1 MNSSFCQDNINFF
14 LSFEIKF
21 IFFSLISG
29 YGFAWVAHFFV
40 EKNKPATFTYPL
52 YSFVADHL
60 MYIEILRGKHRI
72 LQAMEIYQIV
82 ILTIFFSLVL
92 LEILFTNFFNKN
104 GQRTKDGVVEF
115 FSFFQVLFLAQP
127 LARKFLHLAYRR

>member
-1 MNSSFCQDNINFF
+1 MEKKYKNFKDFYPYYISEHSHKTTKLLHFIGTTFSLYFLINFF

-52 YSFVADHL
+52 YSFVAYHL

-72 LQAMEIYQIV
+72 L
-82 ILTIFFSLVL
+82 
-92 LEILFTNFFNKN
+92 
-104 GQRTKDGVVEF
+104 
-115 FSFFQVLFLAQP
+115 
-127 LARKFLHLAYRR
+127 

>member
-1 MNSSFCQDNINFF
+1 MEKKYKNFKDFYPYYISEHSHKTTKLLHFIGTTFSLYFLINFF

-21 IFFSLISG
+21 IFFSLMSG
-29 YGFAWVAHFFV
+29 YGFAWVAHFVV

-72 LQAMEIYQIV
+72 L
-82 ILTIFFSLVL
+82 
-92 LEILFTNFFNKN
+92 
-104 GQRTKDGVVEF
+104 
-115 FSFFQVLFLAQP
+115 
-127 LARKFLHLAYRR
+127 

>member
-1 MNSSFCQDNINFF
+1 MEKKYKNFKDFYPYYISEHSHKTTKLLHFIGTTFSLYFLINFF

-52 YSFVADHL
+52 YSCVADHL

-72 LQAMEIYQIV
+72 L
-82 ILTIFFSLVL
+82 
-92 LEILFTNFFNKN
+92 
-104 GQRTKDGVVEF
+104 
-115 FSFFQVLFLAQP
+115 
-127 LARKFLHLAYRR
+127 

>member
-1 MNSSFCQDNINFF
+1 MEKKYKNFKDF
-14 LSFEIKF
+14 YPYYISEHSHKTTKLLHFIGTTFSLSFEIKF

-72 LQAMEIYQIV
+72 L
-82 ILTIFFSLVL
+82 
-92 LEILFTNFFNKN
+92 
-104 GQRTKDGVVEF
+104 
-115 FSFFQVLFLAQP
+115 
-127 LARKFLHLAYRR
+127 